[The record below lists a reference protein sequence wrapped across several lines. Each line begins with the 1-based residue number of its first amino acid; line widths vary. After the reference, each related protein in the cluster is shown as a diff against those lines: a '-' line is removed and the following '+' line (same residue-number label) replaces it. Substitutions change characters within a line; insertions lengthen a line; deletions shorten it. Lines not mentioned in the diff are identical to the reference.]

1 MIAVAGAPRSQTS
14 ASRALIAINGVRKQF
29 RSRSGTVIDALAETS
44 LEVAPNEFICI
55 VGPSGCGKSTLLRM
69 LAGLETIS
77 SGTIAIDGVPVSG
90 ARRDIG
96 LVFQSPVMLPWR
108 TILKNVLVPA
118 EVLKMNS
125 AASRQRAHELLKLVG
140 LDGFG
145 DRYPDELSGGMRQRA
160 AIARALMH
168 DPNILLMDEPF
179 GALDALTREA
189 MNLELL
195 RIWQAS
201 RKTVILVTHSIEE
214 ALLLADRVAVF
225 SPRPGH
231 IREII
236 DVPISRPRS
245 AATRTDPVFIQL
257 ADKLRSYFEAKQ
269 IEGQNQNEG
278 TVV

>member
-1 MIAVAGAPRSQTS
+1 MTPTGM
-14 ASRALIAINGVRKQF
+14 LIDVRQVRKQF
-29 RSRSGTVIDALAETS
+29 RSRSGIYMEALVHTS
-44 LEVAPNEFICI
+44 LSVDANQFVCI

-69 LAGLETIS
+69 IAGLETASAGAIN
-77 SGTIAIDGVPVSG
+77 IDGVSVTSP
-90 ARRDIG
+90 RRDIG

-118 EVLKMNS
+118 EVLKLEPV
-125 AASRQRAHELLKLVG
+125 AAKRRAQELLTLVG

-168 DPNILLMDEPF
+168 DPKILLMDEPF

-201 RKTVILVTHSIEE
+201 TKTVILVTHSIEE
-214 ALLLADRVAVF
+214 ALLLSDKVAVF
-225 SPRPGH
+225 APRPGFV
-231 IREII
+231 REVI
-236 DVPISRPRS
+236 DVPIERPRS
-245 AATRTDPVFIQL
+245 AATRSDPIFIQL
-257 ADKLRSYFEAKQ
+257 AKRLRGHFEAAPVAA
-269 IEGQNQNEG
+269 
-278 TVV
+278 TA

>member
-1 MIAVAGAPRSQTS
+1 MTS
-14 ASRALIAINGVRKQF
+14 RLTLIDISGVGKQF
-29 RSRSGTVIDALAETS
+29 RSRSGAMLHALADAS
-44 LEVAPNEFICI
+44 LTVEANQFICI

-69 LAGLETIS
+69 LAGLEPVT
-77 SGTIAIDGVPVSG
+77 SGQIMIDGVPVSG

-108 TILKNVLVPA
+108 TILKNILVPA
-118 EVLKMNS
+118 EVLKMDKT
-125 AASRQRAHELLKLVG
+125 ASRKRAHELLELVG
-140 LDGFG
+140 LEGFG

-195 RIWQAS
+195 RIWQGS

-214 ALLLADRVAVF
+214 ALLLSDRVAVF
-225 SPRPGH
+225 SPRPGFV
-231 IREII
+231 RDVI
-236 DVPISRPRS
+236 DVPIARPRS
-245 AATRTDPVFIQL
+245 AATRTDPVFIRL
-257 ADKLRSYFEAKQ
+257 ADRLRGYFEAKSTATTGHQ
-269 IEGQNQNEG
+269 EG
-278 TVV
+278 VAS